1 MEPKQDKPNG
11 QPIQLDKQ
19 IDKKL
24 DKKRRQLNQLNQL
37 KTKKKTMTP
46 MEISFLVATSFTV
59 FTIGGAIVYQIY
71 QDIQN
76 MRLWQADYQL
86 RMTELD
92 QTLKSRVPL
101 NKVLKLYNDSGEVV
115 KQSCAEGDMSTQED
129 RDNVVFLNAVNE
141 EQR

>member
-24 DKKRRQLNQLNQL
+24 DKKRRQLNQL

>member
-24 DKKRRQLNQLNQL
+24 DKKRRQLNQL

-101 NKVLKLYNDSGEVV
+101 DKVLKLYNDSGEVV

>member
-24 DKKRRQLNQLNQL
+24 DKKRRQLNQL

-59 FTIGGAIVYQIY
+59 LTIGGAIVYQIY

-101 NKVLKLYNDSGEVV
+101 DKVLKLYNDSGEVV

>member
-24 DKKRRQLNQLNQL
+24 DKKRRQLNQL

-59 FTIGGAIVYQIY
+59 LTIGGAIVYQIY

-129 RDNVVFLNAVNE
+129 RVNVVFLNAVNE

>member
-1 MEPKQDKPNG
+1 
-11 QPIQLDKQ
+11 
-19 IDKKL
+19 
-24 DKKRRQLNQLNQL
+24 
-37 KTKKKTMTP
+37 MTP